1 MRSRNAM
8 CRATRWLVLA
18 VSFAMT
24 AMTSAIAEDE
34 VRLMP
39 QAVAEKF
46 VKLDRNGDRLLSL
59 EEFQASVAKEQAAVA
74 MRDFQLFDQDAD
86 GRLSREEYWSIPTVS
101 GPDQRGPL
109 PDPMTGLVDQFVAVM
124 DKFFDDWD
132 KDVDRV
138 IPMNRFVSEFG
149 ATIQEPITGQMQ
161 IEADPNRDQQV
172 TRKEARRFVEI
183 QFGMRRSDGK
193 LLREPCGRV
202 IQYIPFKNADRN
214 KDDRVDH
221 NEFVNHS
228 YSGTKAEEIFVSGDS
243 NKDEFISWDEWC
255 KIPGRIDD
263 PINEFRRLDTNL
275 NGKLNLIELMAGTPD
290 WIKVSATCAFPGFD
304 FDRDGELSLNEFR
317 LTLRANPVA
326 NWASVLVDVDGDE
339 RISRA
344 EFVYDRAV
352 PLLRFVYF
360 KILDTNGDGVL
371 DTQEFKF
378 KLKIRRAAYALNAD
392 GTGWQRL
399 FDVKEYPQ
407 FGSPAVSPDGKRIAF
422 DGHRAKEDLGSQVML
437 LADLD
442 GQNLQVL
449 GPGMMPNWNK
459 DGTELVYSRGGI
471 QILNLASKESRLIDK
486 GWGGQWSPDGKK
498 ILYYSGL
505 RIMLHDLETKESKSI
520 YNGAVREYQ
529 QLYWNMTWSP
539 DSQRIMFKALN
550 KTGQQVI
557 ATVFAN
563 PAEPRMKV
571 HYTGMSISED
581 FAWHPDGKRVAF
593 GMHCPERK
601 LSQIYELDP
610 DADDPPKLMPGQDP
624 NSNNTNLCWMPDG
637 KRAVIITGD
646 F

>member
-1 MRSRNAM
+1 MRRSVI
-8 CRATRWLVLA
+8 VLA
-18 VSFAMT
+18 VLFSSAM
-24 AMTSAIAEDE
+24 SGVFAEDE
-34 VRLMP
+34 QPVMP
-39 QAVAEKF
+39 QVVVEKF
-46 VKLDRNGDRLLSL
+46 VKLDRNSDKKLSL

-74 MRDFQLFDQDAD
+74 KRDFQLFDQDAD
-86 GRLSREEYWSIPTVS
+86 GLLSREEFWSIPTVA
-101 GPDQRGPL
+101 PPEQRGPL
-109 PDPMTGLVDQFVAVM
+109 PDPMTGLIDQFIAVM

-132 KDVDRV
+132 KDPDRM
-138 IPMNRFVSEFG
+138 IPTNRFVAEFG
-149 ATIQEPITGQMQ
+149 ETIQEPVTAQMQ
-161 IEADPNRDQQV
+161 FEADLNRDGQV

-183 QFGMRRSDGK
+183 QFGMRRGDGK

-202 IQYIPFKNADRN
+202 IQYIQFRNADRN
-214 KDDRVDH
+214 RDDRIDH
-221 NEFVNHS
+221 NEFINHS
-228 YSGTKAEEIFVSGDS
+228 YSGPKAEEIFVSSDT

-255 KIPGRIDD
+255 KTPGRIDD

-275 NGKLNLIELMAGTPD
+275 DGKLNLIELMAGTPD
-290 WIKVSATCAFPGFD
+290 WIKVSATSAFPGWD
-304 FDRDGELSLNEFR
+304 FDRDGELSLSEYR
-317 LTLRANPVA
+317 LTMRANPVA
-326 NWASVLVDVDGDE
+326 GWASVLVDVDGDE
-339 RISRA
+339 RVSRA

-360 KILDTNGDGVL
+360 KILDANADGVL

-378 KLKIRRAAYALNAD
+378 KLKIRRALYSLNAD

-422 DGHRAKEDLGSQVML
+422 DGHRAKEGLSSQVMMI
-437 LADLD
+437 ADLD

-459 DGTELVYSRGGI
+459 DGTQLVYSRGGI
-471 QILNLASKESRLIDK
+471 QIMNLASKESRQIDN

-505 RIMLHDLETKESKSI
+505 KIMLYDLETEETKSV
-520 YNGAVREYQ
+520 YNGADREYQ

-557 ATVFAN
+557 ATVFAD
-563 PAEPRMKV
+563 PALPRMKV
-571 HYTGMSISED
+571 HYTGMSITED

-601 LSQIYELDP
+601 LYQIYELDP
-610 DADDPPKLMPGQDP
+610 DVDDPPKLMPGQDS
-624 NSNNTNLCWMPDG
+624 NTNNTNLCWTPDG
-637 KRAVIITGD
+637 KRALVITGD

>member
-1 MRSRNAM
+1 MRRSAI
-8 CRATRWLVLA
+8 VLA
-18 VSFAMT
+18 VLLLSVMGRVQ
-24 AMTSAIAEDE
+24 AEDE

-39 QAVAEKF
+39 QVVVEKF
-46 VKLDRNGDRLLSL
+46 VKLDRDNDKKLSL
-59 EEFQASVAKEQAAVA
+59 EEFQASTAKEQAAVA
-74 MRDFQLFDQDAD
+74 KRDFQLFDQDAD
-86 GRLSREEYWSIPTVS
+86 GLLSLEEFWSIPTVIV
-101 GPDQRGPL
+101 PEQRGPL

-124 DKFFDDWD
+124 DTFFDDWD
-132 KDVDRV
+132 KDVDRT
-138 IPMNRFVSEFG
+138 IPTNRFVSEFG
-149 ATIQEPITGQMQ
+149 ETIQEPITQQMQ
-161 IEADPNRDQQV
+161 FESDPNRDGQV

-183 QFGMRRSDGK
+183 QFGMRRGDGK

-202 IQYIPFKNADRN
+202 IQYIQFKNADRN
-214 KDDRVDH
+214 RDDRIDH
-221 NEFVNHS
+221 AEFINHS
-228 YSGTKAEEIFVSGDS
+228 YSGAKAEEIFVSGDT
-243 NKDEFISWDEWC
+243 NRDEFISWDEWC

-263 PINEFRRLDTNL
+263 PISEFRRLDIDL

-290 WIKVSATCAFPGFD
+290 WIKVSATSAFPGFD
-304 FDRDGELSLNEFR
+304 FDHDGELSLSEYR
-317 LTLRANPVA
+317 LTMRANPVA
-326 NWASVLVDVDGDE
+326 GWASVLVDVDGDE

-360 KILDTNGDGVL
+360 KILDTNGDGAL
-371 DTQEFKF
+371 DTQELKF

-422 DGHRAKEDLGSQVML
+422 DGHRAKEDLASQVML

-459 DGTELVYSRGGI
+459 DGTELVYSHGGI
-471 QILNLASKESRLIDK
+471 QILNLASKESRQIGN
-486 GWGGQWSPDGKK
+486 GWGSQWSPDGKK
-498 ILYYSGL
+498 ILFYDGL
-505 RIMLHDLETKESKSI
+505 KIMLHDLATQETTSV

-529 QLYWNMTWSP
+529 RLYWNMTWSP
-539 DSQRIMFKALN
+539 NSQRIMFKALN
-550 KTGQQVI
+550 KTGQQEI
-557 ATVFAN
+557 ATVFAD
-563 PAEPRMKV
+563 PAQPRMKV
-571 HYTGMSISED
+571 HYTGTSITED

-601 LSQIYELDP
+601 LYQIYELDP
-610 DADDPPKLMPGQDP
+610 DVDDPPKLIQGQDP
-624 NSNNTNLCWMPDG
+624 NTNNTNLCWMPDG

>member
-1 MRSRNAM
+1 MRPIEIRKSK
-8 CRATRWLVLA
+8 WLACGVALTLLVA
-18 VSFAMT
+18 VGGAFAD
-24 AMTSAIAEDE
+24 DE
-34 VRLMP
+34 VRVMP
-39 QAVAEKF
+39 VAVVEKF
-46 VKLDRNGDRLLSL
+46 VKLDRNSDKKLSL
-59 EEFQASVAKEQAAVA
+59 EEFQGSVAKEQAAVA
-74 MRDFQLFDQDAD
+74 IRDFQLFDLDAD
-86 GRLSREEYWSIPTVS
+86 GLLSVEEFWSVPTVIA
-101 GPDQRGPL
+101 PEQRGPL

-124 DKFFDDWD
+124 DKFFDDWE
-132 KDVDRV
+132 KDVDRT
-138 IPMNRFVSEFG
+138 IPTNRFVSEFG
-149 ATIQEPITGQMQ
+149 ETIQEPITQQMQ
-161 IEADPNRDQQV
+161 FESDPNRDGQV

-183 QFGMRRSDGK
+183 QFGMRRGDGK

-202 IQYIPFKNADRN
+202 VQFIQFKNADRN
-214 KDDRVDH
+214 RDDRVDR
-221 NEFVNHS
+221 NEFINHS
-228 YSGTKAEEIFVSGDS
+228 YSGTKAEEIFVSGDT

-275 NGKLNLIELMAGTPD
+275 DGKLNLIELMAGTPD
-290 WIKVSATCAFPGFD
+290 WIKVSATSAFPGFD
-304 FDRDGELSLNEFR
+304 FDHDGELSLSEYR
-317 LTLRANPVA
+317 LTMRANPVA
-326 NWASVLVDVDGDE
+326 GWASVLVDVDGDE
-339 RISRA
+339 QISRA

-422 DGHRAKEDLGSQVML
+422 DGHRAKEGLGSQVMM

-442 GQNLQVL
+442 GQNLEVL

-459 DGTELVYSRGGI
+459 DGTELVYSHGGI
-471 QILNLASKESRLIDK
+471 QIMNLASKESRQIGK
-486 GWGGQWSPDGKK
+486 GWGGQWSTDGKR
-498 ILYYSGL
+498 ILFYDGL
-505 RIMLHDLETKESKSI
+505 RIMLHDLATQETKSV
-520 YNGAVREYQ
+520 YNAAVREYQ

-539 DSQRIMFKALN
+539 DSQRIMFKAMN
-550 KTGQQVI
+550 KTGQQEI
-557 ATVFAN
+557 ATVFAD
-563 PAEPRMKV
+563 PAQPRMKV
-571 HYTGMSISED
+571 HYTGTSITED

-593 GMHCPERK
+593 GMLSPERK
-601 LSQIYELDP
+601 LYQIYEINP
-610 DADDPPKLMPGQDP
+610 DVDGPPTLVPGQDP